1 MDKERFK
8 KAKKNNKGND
18 LTLEKDDKVAV
29 SPSSGTNTRAK
40 KILAIVKFG
49 LLLIILVGIPLYIYF
64 FQKDLIESF
73 SSFENIKTYFYENK
87 GRVMITY
94 LILQCL
100 QIIICI
106 IPGQGLQF
114 AVGYFYGIPIGFLLS
129 MCGALI
135 GSVVTYYLAKI
146 LGHDAVHLFFG
157 EKKVQQMIHRLN
169 SKKAAII
176 IFFIFLIPGVPKD
189 LCNYAAG
196 LSEMKLKPFLVVSM
210 IGRSAGILGS
220 VVIGSMIH
228 SKNYVVA
235 VIIAII
241 ALVLFILGIIYHKK
255 VNNYLDKMYDKYIGK
270 DANDE
275 QAN

>member
-1 MDKERFK
+1 MRKERIESDK
-8 KAKKNNKGND
+8 KSTKEYEVENESSLERKNLKNPQHQGGYGTTAKKF
-18 LTLEKDDKVAV
+18 
-29 SPSSGTNTRAK
+29 
-40 KILAIVKFG
+40 LAIAKFG

-73 SSFENIKTYFYENK
+73 SSFENIKAFFYENK

-114 AVGYFYGIPIGFLLS
+114 AVGYFYGIPIGFVLS
-129 MCGALI
+129 MFGALI
-135 GSVVTYYLAKI
+135 GSIITYYLAKI

-157 EKKVQQMIHRLN
+157 EEKIKAMIHRLN

-220 VVIGSMIH
+220 VVIGSMIN

-235 VIIAII
+235 IIIAVI
-241 ALVLFILGIIYHKK
+241 ALILFILGIIYHKK

-270 DANDE
+270 DA
-275 QAN
+275 